1 MSGTVDAQGLSIH
14 IPPREMRNPA
24 VAAGQQ
30 AQKKPPHKY
39 KIKIV
44 VDEIVFDNSELVIG
58 TSKPNKDPKRFVLK
72 HIVVHGRRTTTRPW
86 PYDATLTNAIPTR
99 RHFIAVGTFGP
110 WNTESP
116 GDSGV
121 TAALYV

>member
-1 MSGTVDAQGLSIH
+1 
-14 IPPREMRNPA
+14 MRNPA

-72 HIVVHGRRTTTRPW
+72 HIVVHDVGPTQPW
-86 PYDATLTNAIPTR
+86 PYDATLTNAIPKGDI
-99 RHFIAVGTFGP
+99 HAVGTFGAV
-110 WNTESP
+110 EYGEP
-116 GDSGV
+116 GRLRRDR
-121 TAALYV
+121 ALYL